1 MSQPIAGPPR
11 PEGDLHAAQV
21 WLDSLASGACDEAE
35 FLRAVRDLTR
45 KNPDTGWDLLSLL
58 DQFYRRGKIKP
69 EVFRNLKSHLEGQL
83 LGTSLD
89 TEVSVPLPQSEDS
102 LPAVGHTAAPAA
114 TPKSEIVG
122 SERAPSSPPAPSNRV
137 ASSAMQRAGVEL
149 AVGDVLRDRYRLKS
163 VLGRGGTGT
172 VFEALDQY
180 RLELPNVGQ
189 RLAIKVLHPAVSER
203 PELLL
208 ELRREFQHLQSLSHP
223 NIVRVHEYDRDGDT
237 PFFTMEFLSGLSL
250 SRVLSA
256 RHQVPLDRP
265 HALYIVRDI
274 AAALEHAHA
283 RDIVHGDLNP
293 GNVFITQDGEVR
305 ILDFGASHTLLSPRA
320 SEFAGA
326 EQKPIATPRYAS
338 CQLLEGHP
346 ADVRD
351 DVYALACITY
361 VLLAGKHPFGEHTA
375 IQARTQRL
383 TPHRPPGLTF
393 GQWRSL
399 RQGLSFDRA
408 QRPAEVGEWLKPFGL
423 RAVTGRL
430 PVLLALLKVSPGKR
444 APMLLPALGAA
455 VVLLMAAGWWTAGN
469 VESVTRASAKLSAEG
484 KVFMASS
491 GAALR
496 HLWHRALVITR
507 ISPDASVNPPATP
520 QATVHDASAAPSNLP
535 PQPAPSVPH
544 ATYSARAPAPS
555 PSPSPLPLPL
565 PAPAPERSA
574 ATHPVA
580 PARSTVA
587 LSSTATAAGAAR
599 ALAGGGSQAPNG
611 AAAHSRI
618 ELAAD
623 TVDVPPDAPAARV
636 VVRRSG
642 SLHGDASFSWWTE
655 SGTAKPGRDFGAVAT
670 HEEHIEAGKSTLN
683 LFIPVVSDSTRREPK
698 SFYVVISDPSPGA
711 SLGART
717 LTMVTI
723 PASE

>member
-1 MSQPIAGPPR
+1 MSQSIAGPPR
-11 PEGDLHAAQV
+11 PEGDLHVAQA
-21 WLDSLASGACDEAE
+21 WLDALASGACDEAE

-69 EVFRNLKSHLEGQL
+69 EAFRNLKSHLEGQL

-89 TEVSVPLPQSEDS
+89 TEVSFPLPQSEDS
-102 LPAVGHTAAPAA
+102 LPAAGHTAAPAA
-114 TPKSEIVG
+114 TPKKEVVG
-122 SERAPSSPPAPSNRV
+122 SERAPSSPPA
-137 ASSAMQRAGVEL
+137 
-149 AVGDVLRDRYRLKS
+149 VGDVLRGRYRIKS

-172 VFEALDQY
+172 VFEALDQS
-180 RLELPNVGQ
+180 RLDLPTVGQ
-189 RLAIKVLHPAVSER
+189 RLAIKVLHSAVAER
-203 PELLL
+203 AELLL

-223 NIVRVHEYDRDGDT
+223 NIIRVHEYDRDGDT
-237 PFFTMEFLSGLSL
+237 PFFTMELLSGLSL

-256 RHQVPLDRP
+256 RHQVALDRP
-265 HALYIVRDI
+265 HALYIIRDI

-305 ILDFGASHTLLSPRA
+305 ILDFGASHTFLRPRA
-320 SEFAGA
+320 SEFAAA

-351 DVYALACITY
+351 DVYALACIIY
-361 VLLAGKHPFGEHTA
+361 ALLAGRHPFGEHTA

-383 TPHRPPGLTF
+383 TPRRPSGLTF
-393 GQWRSL
+393 RQWRSL

-408 QRPAEVGEWLKPFGL
+408 RRPAEVEEWLKPFGL

-444 APMLLPALGAA
+444 GRMLLPALGAA
-455 VVLLMAAGWWTAGN
+455 AMLLLAAGWWTAGN
-469 VESVTRASAKLSAEG
+469 VESVTRAFAKLSAEG
-484 KVFMASS
+484 KVFLASAE
-491 GAALR
+491 AAST
-496 HLWHRALVITR
+496 HLWHRALIAAG
-507 ISPDASVNPPATP
+507 ISRNASANPSAVPKA
-520 QATVHDASAAPSNLP
+520 AVHDSSGVPPLP
-535 PQPAPSVPH
+535 PQPASSVPQ
-544 ATYSARAPAPS
+544 ATYSVRAPAPS
-555 PSPSPLPLPL
+555 PAPS
-565 PAPAPERSA
+565 PAPAPA
-574 ATHPVA
+574 PA
-580 PARSTVA
+580 PARSAAAHPTAPARTAA
-587 LSSTATAAGAAR
+587 LSSTAAAAGSAR
-599 ALAGGGSQAPNG
+599 ALAGVGSQAPNG
-611 AAAHSRI
+611 AAGHSRI

-642 SLHGDASFSWWTE
+642 SLHGEASFSWWTE

-683 LFIPVVSDSTRREPK
+683 LFIPVVGDSTRRQPT
-698 SFYVVISDPSPGA
+698 SFYVVIGDPSPGA